1 MSEKNPRE
9 NPFNGAPLK
18 PGNPGN
24 SGGKKG
30 RSGRTPGVIRQ
41 ACAKAFDQRI
51 KYLKAVVDGETGD
64 YLRHK
69 DGQIMLDDMGRPQR
83 CGAEV
88 ADRLKAMDLL
98 GKYGGLQ
105 KVEHEHDDKR
115 EHRDRLTRLRELIGE
130 LN

>member
-1 MSEKNPRE
+1 MMAKNPRE

-24 SGGKKG
+24 RGGKKG

-51 KYLKAVVDGETGD
+51 AFLMAVVDGETGPI
-64 YLRHK
+64 LKHK
-69 DGQIMLDDMGRPQR
+69 DGTPVLDDQGRPCR
-83 CGAEV
+83 EGAEMS
-88 ADRLKAMDLL
+88 DRLKAMDLL

-130 LN
+130 RN